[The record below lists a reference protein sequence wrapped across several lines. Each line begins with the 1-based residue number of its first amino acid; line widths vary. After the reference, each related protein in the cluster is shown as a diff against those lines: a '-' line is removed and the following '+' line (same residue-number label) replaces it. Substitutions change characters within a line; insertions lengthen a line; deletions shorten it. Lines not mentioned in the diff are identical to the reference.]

1 MWDDGALSSRPAYP
15 QSSWP
20 PTLASSRRWCRVPQG
35 PGWWD
40 LSAIGLCGLLPEPL
54 SSSRVHHPCTHV
66 HACTST
72 PPHIDTRECSRSF
85 SHSGSAC
92 GPEPTEPH
100 LLTGPVRPL
109 GIRDEVPPA
118 GADTEPA
125 DAMRGF
131 RGQALYL
138 IKGMKPLYDHKPKH
152 KRRRRSEDRVATP
165 EEGNPGSRW
174 PGTAHPRP
182 AALLC
187 DQLLHPR
194 GGSDKEP
201 TAAGRPLRELK
212 IRSAAQ
218 ERGPT
223 SEPTTPQASDP
234 GTAPP
239 RAHAGCREGRATA

>member
-1 MWDDGALSSRPAYP
+1 MSSRPAYP

-182 AALLC
+182 VALLC

-239 RAHAGCREGRATA
+239 RAHAGCREGRATD